1 MLIQAWWRGTS
12 FRKRLLRAL
21 EQAKDIDNG
30 VPDSDEEIA
39 EVDLSKFDYDVDDEW
54 LPPDVPNLPQK

>member
-1 MLIQAWWRGTS
+1 M
-12 FRKRLLRAL
+12 RAL
-21 EQAKDIDNG
+21 EQAKDVDNG